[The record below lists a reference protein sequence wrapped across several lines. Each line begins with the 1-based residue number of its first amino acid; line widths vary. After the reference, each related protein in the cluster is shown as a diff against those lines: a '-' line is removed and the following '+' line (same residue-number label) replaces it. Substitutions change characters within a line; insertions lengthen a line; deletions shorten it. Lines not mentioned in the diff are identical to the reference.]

1 MEVLVHFVFELIKIS
16 VLGCIYASLTL
27 VIFILIGRKYPE
39 SWFSKV
45 ARKKLRLW
53 FLSGLT
59 ITIGLFFY
67 MFSYWGNHGLGDG
80 PQIPIGNGE
89 IISNTDWVDN
99 CYLLDGNDGHGNG
112 VDIAKFLVSDNKLCA
127 KFDGETFY
135 DYKNEYFILDL
146 GTKKMRE
153 FETEME
159 YNQFAKTNNLPLS
172 TQLQS
177 FRDNYSDHWHG
188 WRFFLLP

>member
-16 VLGCIYASLTL
+16 ILGCIYATL
-27 VIFILIGRKYPE
+27 ILCIFILIGRKYSD
-39 SWFSKV
+39 SWFSIVLKN
-45 ARKKLRLW
+45 KLKLW

-59 ITIGLFFY
+59 ISISLFFY
-67 MFSYWGNHGLGDG
+67 MFTYWGNHGLGDG
-80 PQIPIGNGE
+80 PQIPIGSDE

-99 CYLLDGNDGHGNG
+99 CYLLDGNDGRGNG
-112 VDIAKFLVSDNKLCA
+112 IDIAKFLVSNDKLCA

-146 GTKKMRE
+146 TSKKIRE
-153 FETEME
+153 FETKME

-172 TQLQS
+172 SQLKS
-177 FRDNYSDHWHG
+177 FRDNYSDYWHG
-188 WRFFLLP
+188 WRFVLLP

>member
-16 VLGCIYASLTL
+16 ILGSIYASLVL
-27 VIFILIGRKYPE
+27 VTFILIGRKYPD

-45 ARKKLRLW
+45 SRKKLRLW

-59 ITIGLFFY
+59 ISIGLFFY
-67 MFSYWGNHGLGDG
+67 MFTYWGNHGLGDG

-89 IISNTDWVDN
+89 IISNTDWVEN

-112 VDIAKFLVSDNKLCA
+112 IDIAKFLVSDNKLCA

-135 DYKNEYFILDL
+135 NYKNEYFILDL
-146 GTKKMRE
+146 TTKKMKE
-153 FETEME
+153 FETEIE

-172 TQLQS
+172 SQLQS
-177 FRDNYSDHWHG
+177 FSDNYSDHWHG
-188 WRFFLLP
+188 WRFVLLP